1 MKHGLAI
8 KFLVILLTGC
18 SLLAAIGGIAGIV
31 AMESATLYVNGLD
44 DLQDQQ
50 FTSIAETIADQ
61 YATLYA
67 VRNLGNL
74 PYSVRNALFANP
86 MSRAD
91 ARYWTIKLTLGEQVL
106 VEPAVLNNCAFV
118 QEYTITPEYPI
129 MAETPDKEEDPEQ
142 PEQPEDPTDPTS
154 GSIYDDVQIPTGYL
168 YKQTETLWLNNQL
181 ESYDLY
187 YYEAPEYTITVYM
200 QQEVLESSSLHL
212 LTALYPYRNSFITIV
227 AVSIV
232 LFAAG
237 MVFLCHQAGRNAK
250 GEIEPVAF
258 NRMPSDLY
266 AVLTIIGIF
275 LLSRLFNQLSLWIAD
290 EGPHLGNLSLLGLT
304 LLVIFILGIGYIM
317 SVAAQAKMGDYYLWK
332 HSIIGF
338 LLTWLWRGILLL
350 GKGLRYLFSLVPLL
364 WRWLL
369 LSACL
374 AISLPVFSLL
384 ARDGNTLFTI
394 LLIVDIG
401 LCLLVFGYGGY
412 AFGILLAGVQK
423 MADGELSHQVQTKYL
438 IGEFRQ
444 FGERL
449 NALSGTAM
457 ETAQKHLRA
466 ERTKA
471 DLITNVS
478 HDIKTPLTSIIN
490 YIDLLSHAG
499 TEEERQQYLDILSGQ
514 SQRLK
519 RLIDDLIDLSKASSG
534 SLQVELTPM
543 DATEAVNQALG
554 EFAER
559 LEAANLTPVFTAP
572 EESVLMT
579 ADGKLFWRVI
589 SNLLSNAIK
598 YAMPGTRLYVD
609 LSKHEDK
616 VLISLKNVSK
626 EELSSSAEYLLERFV
641 QGDSSRSAE
650 GSGLGLNIA
659 KTLMEVQHGQLHLV
673 ADGDLFKV
681 TLVFP
686 VEDCS

>member
-8 KFLVILLTGC
+8 KFLVILLTAC
-18 SLLAAIGGIAGIV
+18 ALVAAVGGIAGIV

-50 FTSIAETIADQ
+50 YHSIAETIADQ

-74 PYSVRNALFANP
+74 PYSVRNALYTNP
-86 MSRAD
+86 SSRAD
-91 ARYWTIKLTLGEQVL
+91 ARYWTVRLTQGDQVL
-106 VEPAVLNNCAFV
+106 VEPAILNNYAFV
-118 QEYTITPEYPI
+118 QEFTITPEYPI
-129 MAETPDKEEDPEQ
+129 MEITPDEETPPEDPE
-142 PEQPEDPTDPTS
+142 DPSAPTT
-154 GSIYDDVQIPTGYL
+154 GSIYDDVLIPSGYL
-168 YKQTETLWLNNQL
+168 YRRTETLWINNQL

-187 YYEAPEYTITVYM
+187 YYEAPEYTITIYM
-200 QQEVLESSSLHL
+200 QPEVLESSSLHL
-212 LTALYPYRNSFITIV
+212 LTAIYPYRNSFV
-227 AVSIV
+227 AVVAISIA

-237 MVFLCHQAGRNAK
+237 MVFLCHLAGRNDE
-250 GEIEPVAF
+250 GEVKPVAF
-258 NRMPSDLY
+258 NRMPADLY

-275 LLSRLFNQLSLWIAD
+275 LLFRLYDRLYLWIAD
-290 EGPHLGNLSLLGLT
+290 EGPHLGNLSLLGLN
-304 LLVIFILGIGYIM
+304 LLAIFILGIGYIM
-317 SVAAQAKMGDYYLWK
+317 AVAAQMKMGDYYLWK
-332 HSIIGF
+332 HSLIGF
-338 LLTWLWRGILLL
+338 LLTLLWKGIVLL
-350 GKGLRYLFSLVPLL
+350 GKGLRYLFSLIPLL

-374 AISLPVFSLL
+374 AISLPIFSLL
-384 ARDGNTLFTI
+384 AQSGHPVFTV
-394 LLIVDIG
+394 LLILDIV
-401 LCLLVFGYGGY
+401 LCLITFGYGGY
-412 AFGILLAGVQK
+412 AFGILLDGVRK

-438 IGEFRQ
+438 FGEFRQ
-444 FGERL
+444 FGQRL
-449 NALSGTAM
+449 NALSETAM
-457 ETAQKHLRA
+457 DTAQKHMRA

-490 YIDLLSHAG
+490 YIGLLTRAT
-499 TEEERQQYLDILSGQ
+499 TEEERVQYLDVISGQ
-514 SQRLK
+514 SLRLK

-534 SLQVELTPM
+534 SLQVELASI

-554 EFAER
+554 EFTEQ
-559 LEAANLTPVFTAP
+559 LEAANLTPVFIPP
-572 EESVLMT
+572 EESITMM
-579 ADGKLFWRVI
+579 ADGKLFWRII

-609 LSKHEDK
+609 VSRSDDQ

-626 EELSSSAEYLLERFV
+626 EELSASSEYLLERFV
-641 QGDSSRSAE
+641 QGDPSRNAE

-659 KTLMEVQHGQLHLV
+659 KTLMEVQHGQLQLI

-686 VEDCS
+686 AGDCS